1 MSGIMNFIEGYM
13 DGNSWEELCV
23 KCYRIR
29 YQNDNYVEIPAAHG
43 GDAGIEGFTNNGI
56 VHQCYCPERTYSD
69 NDLYEHQRKKLTADI
84 DKLKNNASRYR
95 ALGVPIIVEWHF
107 NIPEYKDDRI
117 IKHAETKRQEVLKA
131 KKADPDKYKHISE
144 DFCIVIKTADD
155 FAPEISSIIRTNLT
169 DKKINLA
176 IKHYDEID
184 FSKCESIKVE
194 NIRRKIKAV
203 MLVEDDN
210 ESLNKI
216 VEIYVGYYINGL
228 EILNELRVS
237 FPEFYEDIFRLE
249 QSYKREVEI
258 KTFMNTE
265 RTMNKSLFDE
275 ILNDFHSK
283 LEQDFSDRLMVS
295 SISELK
301 HDLVARWLADCS
313 MEFKG

>member
-1 MSGIMNFIEGYM
+1 
-13 DGNSWEELCV
+13 
-23 KCYRIR
+23 
-29 YQNDNYVEIPAAHG
+29 
-43 GDAGIEGFTNNGI
+43 
-56 VHQCYCPERTYSD
+56 
-69 NDLYEHQRKKLTADI
+69 
-84 DKLKNNASRYR
+84 
-95 ALGVPIIVEWHF
+95 
-107 NIPEYKDDRI
+107 
-117 IKHAETKRQEVLKA
+117 
-131 KKADPDKYKHISE
+131 
-144 DFCIVIKTADD
+144 
-155 FAPEISSIIRTNLT
+155 
-169 DKKINLA
+169 
-176 IKHYDEID
+176 
-184 FSKCESIKVE
+184 
-194 NIRRKIKAV
+194 

>member
-1 MSGIMNFIEGYM
+1 M
-13 DGNSWEELCV
+13 
-23 KCYRIR
+23 
-29 YQNDNYVEIPAAHG
+29 
-43 GDAGIEGFTNNGI
+43 
-56 VHQCYCPERTYSD
+56 
-69 NDLYEHQRKKLTADI
+69 KKNAD
-84 DKLKNNASRYR
+84 RFR

-144 DFCIVIKTADD
+144 NFCIVIKTADD

-176 IKHYDEID
+176 IKHHDEID

-237 FPEFYEDIFRLE
+237 FPEFYEDIFQLE
-249 QSYKREVEI
+249 QSYKCEVEI
-258 KTFMNTE
+258 KTLMNAE
-265 RTMNKSLFDE
+265 RKMNKSLFDE